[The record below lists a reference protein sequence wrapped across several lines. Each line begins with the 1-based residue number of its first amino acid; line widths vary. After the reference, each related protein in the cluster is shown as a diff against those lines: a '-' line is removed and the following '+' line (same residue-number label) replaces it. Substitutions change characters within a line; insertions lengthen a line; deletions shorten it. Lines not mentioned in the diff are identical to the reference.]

1 MRCVS
6 ILYTKT
12 DEYELCFQWNN
23 NFVTVIVVNMLTQLH
38 DEVASN
44 STKMYLEAVGF
55 DALKF
60 DTFGFTRIPYIWH
73 QINFKDCRRRKQ
85 VSPRYAWG
93 CMGRTNYR
101 ASHELM

>member
-1 MRCVS
+1 
-6 ILYTKT
+6 
-12 DEYELCFQWNN
+12 
-23 NFVTVIVVNMLTQLH
+23 
-38 DEVASN
+38 
-44 STKMYLEAVGF
+44 VGF
-55 DALKF
+55 DTLKF

-73 QINFKDCRRRKQ
+73 QINFKDSRRRKQ